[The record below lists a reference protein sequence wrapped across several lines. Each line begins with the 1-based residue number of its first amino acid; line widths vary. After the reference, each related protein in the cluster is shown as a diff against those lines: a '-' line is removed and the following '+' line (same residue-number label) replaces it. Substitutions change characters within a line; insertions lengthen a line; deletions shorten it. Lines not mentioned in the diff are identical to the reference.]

1 MQRIHI
7 LKGFTDLEGALWG
20 LKYHPG
26 QRTRSNLVCTILDNG
41 FLVTDRARF
50 EILQL
55 LGEWNLAD
63 TEGRLLTPKGEE
75 FYALWEMK
83 REVAIDVL
91 HGLQYGLWTQHVPT
105 QHLAS
110 WAYQQVCNYLWD
122 YQILPK
128 PQDLVSDIY
137 DRREELDEASGD
149 IANAF
154 SVKSVN
160 GFYDWVLPLSP
171 PVLHGVSETATGR
184 RNFRNATFSRRTYCS
199 SALFLQGLSWVAREA
214 AIEFGE
220 LVEMNDE
227 RKRQVCRF
235 CLLDD
240 SQFDSMLNETLARFA
255 FLSVQEIGKFFVVI
269 AREPKI
275 SDFEF

>member
-7 LKGFTDLEGALWG
+7 LKGFADLEGALWG

-26 QRTRSNLVCTILDNG
+26 QRTRSDLVCTILDNG

-55 LGEWNLAD
+55 LGEWNLAE

-83 REVAIDVL
+83 REVAIDLL
-91 HGLQYGLWTQHVPT
+91 HGLQYGLWTRHVPT

-160 GFYDWVLPLSP
+160 GVYDWILPLSP

-184 RNFRNATFSRRTYCS
+184 RNFRNATFSRRAYCS

-214 AIEFGE
+214 AIEFGA
-220 LVEMNDE
+220 LMAIDE
-227 RKRQVCRF
+227 ERQLQVCRF
-235 CLLDD
+235 CLLEE
-240 SQFDSMLNETLARFA
+240 SGFDFMLNETLRRFSYI
-255 FLSVQEIGKFFVVI
+255 SVQSAGRLYVSI
-269 AREPKI
+269 AREPQFA
-275 SDFEF
+275 DF